1 MIEPLASIIVPCFNA
16 APWLAETLES
26 ALAQTWPVKEI
37 IVVDDGSTDAS
48 LAVARRFEARG
59 VRVLSQVN
67 RGASAA
73 RNRGLAEATGD
84 FVQFLDADDLLHHRK
99 IEAQLEMLQTRKP
112 GFVASARW
120 GRFETDPSATRFVDT
135 PVFRELAP
143 LEFLRLAAEEGH
155 MMHPAGWLTPR
166 GVLDAAGPWDES
178 LSLNDDG
185 EYFARV
191 VLASRGIAF
200 CPEAES
206 FYRSRI
212 EGSLS
217 GRNDERAK
225 ESLLRSAELIAS
237 HMLDAEDSNGV
248 RTAIAALYLRV
259 LHTIYPASRRL
270 VQRTEAKI
278 AEFGGVVAAPP
289 MGPRAA
295 ALARVIGWRMTWRLT
310 ALRDRR
316 SRN

>member
-1 MIEPLASIIVPCFNA
+1 MNLPKVSIIIPCFNA
-16 APWLAETLES
+16 APWLAETMQS
-26 ALAQTWPVKEI
+26 ALAQSWPVREI
-37 IVVDDGSTDAS
+37 IFVDDGSTDAS
-48 LAVARRFEARG
+48 LAVARPFEARG
-59 VRVLSQVN
+59 VQVLNQPN

-73 RNRGLAEATGD
+73 RNRGLTEATGD
-84 FVQFLDADDLLHHRK
+84 FIQFLDADDLLHPRK
-99 IEAQLEMLQTRKP
+99 IEAQLALLQTRES

-120 GRFETDPSATRFVDT
+120 GRFETDPRATRFVDT
-135 PVFRELAP
+135 PVFRDLTP
-143 LEFLRLAAEEGH
+143 LEFLRLAAAEGR
-155 MMHPAGWLTPR
+155 MMHPAAWLTPR
-166 GVLDAAGPWDES
+166 HVLDAAGPWNES

-191 VLASRGIAF
+191 LLASRGIAF

-225 ESLLRSAELIAS
+225 ESLLHSAELIAS
-237 HMLDAEDSNGV
+237 HMLNTEDSGGV
-248 RTAIAALYLRV
+248 RAAIAASYLRV
-259 LHTIYPASRRL
+259 LHTIYPASRPL

-278 AEFGGVVAAPP
+278 AEFGGTVTAPP

-295 ALARVIGWRMTWRLT
+295 AFARVIGWKMTWRLV
-310 ALRDRR
+310 AFRNRR
-316 SRN
+316 S